1 MDVNFQGALLK
12 KWREQN
18 KLSQIEAGKVV
29 GITQVFW
36 GELER
41 GVKQPSTEILVLL
54 SKATGIK
61 VDDLLGNPTNPPLHV
76 TPEQGDESSKA

>member
-1 MDVNFQGALLK
+1 MDVNFQGVLLK

-18 KLSQIEAGKVV
+18 KLSQIEAGKIV

-54 SKATGIK
+54 SKATGIR
-61 VDDLLGNPTNPPLHV
+61 VDDLLGNPTQPLPAQR
-76 TPEQGDESSKA
+76 PEQGDENSEA

>member
-1 MDVNFQGALLK
+1 MNGNFQGSLLK
-12 KWREQN
+12 SWRERN
-18 KLSQIEAGKVV
+18 KLSQIEAGKMV

-41 GVKQPSTEILVLL
+41 GAKQPSTEMLVLL

-61 VDDLLGNPTNPPLHV
+61 VDDLLGNPTQPLPAQK
-76 TPEQGDESSKA
+76 PEQGGGSSKA

>member
-1 MDVNFQGALLK
+1 MDVNFQGVLLK

-18 KLSQIEAGKVV
+18 KLSQIEAGKIV

-54 SKATGIK
+54 SKATGIR
-61 VDDLLGNPTNPPLHV
+61 VDDLLGNPTQPLPAQR
-76 TPEQGDESSKA
+76 PEQGGESTKA

>member
-1 MDVNFQGALLK
+1 MNGKFQGGLLK
-12 KWREQN
+12 AWRERN
-18 KLSQIEAGKVV
+18 KLSQIEAGKMV

-54 SKATGIK
+54 SKATGLK
-61 VDDLLGNPTNPPLHV
+61 VDDLLGNPTAPLPAQR
-76 TPEQGDESSKA
+76 PEQGDENA